1 MEISGKAVLYLLL
14 AAAPGFGEAMQ
25 SEFPNGNW
33 AALHAHGY
41 VAFDGG
47 RYGDALAD
55 FESSL
60 PLASSPEQRAIT
72 LSDIGNTLIE
82 LDRAAEALAQL
93 DQALALWRSIRTA
106 RDRALQV
113 GVTVGILQR
122 TLGRFRE
129 AEQTLRAAA
138 DSASSGN
145 PGNAVALIAF
155 GDLLNE
161 QARFIEARQMYE
173 EALRLSPARD
183 RTRASALI
191 SLGYTE
197 SNSGQ
202 FKPAFALLREG
213 LAISKEINA
222 PQLQALALRDLGNT
236 YAQMGDFAGA
246 QVMLRRALAIF
257 ETTPI
262 MRVQHAGTLVS
273 LGVVYGAENK
283 SGLAED
289 VFVRALEIYDCTAG
303 GPTMRAVALQ
313 NMAMIRARQKR
324 FSEAS
329 DLANRAYTA
338 LKSAFG
344 ENSAPAAYALGAL
357 AFVEEEAGDLEGS
370 ERDYSDALRILGNN
384 HLLDSNSAS
393 GIMSGYESVLR
404 KLHHKREA
412 KVIEQ
417 RLKVLR
423 AAARP

>member
-14 AAAPGFGEAMQ
+14 AVAPGFGEAIQ

-41 VAFDGG
+41 AAFGGG
-47 RYGDALAD
+47 RYADALAD

-72 LSDIGNTLIE
+72 LSDIGNTLVE

-93 DQALALWRSIRTA
+93 EQALSLWRSISTA

-113 GVTVGILQR
+113 AVTVGILQR
-122 TLGRFRE
+122 TLGRFHE

-138 DSASSGN
+138 DSASRGNSGS
-145 PGNAVALIAF
+145 AIALIAF

-161 QARFIEARQMYE
+161 QGRFIEACQTYE
-173 EALRLSPARD
+173 EALKLSPARD

-191 SLGYTE
+191 SLGYAE
-197 SNSGQ
+197 SNARQ
-202 FKPAFALLREG
+202 FQPAFAQLREA
-213 LAISKEINA
+213 LAVSKEINA
-222 PQLQALALRDLGNT
+222 PQLEALALRDLGNT
-236 YAQMGDFAGA
+236 YAQTGDFAGA

-262 MRVQHAGTLVS
+262 MRVQYAGTLVS

-289 VFVRALEIYDCTAG
+289 VFVRALEIYDRTAG
-303 GPTMRAVALQ
+303 GPTIRAVALQ
-313 NMAMIRARQKR
+313 NMAMLRARQKR
-324 FSEAS
+324 FSEAA
-329 DLANRAYTA
+329 DFANRAYTA
-338 LKSAFG
+338 LKSAVG
-344 ENSAPAAYALGAL
+344 ENSAPAANALGTL
-357 AFVEEEAGDLEGS
+357 AFVEGEAGDLERS
-370 ERDYSDALRILGNN
+370 DRDYSDALRILGDD
-384 HLLDSNSAS
+384 HLLDSNSAL

-412 KVIEQ
+412 KAMEQ
-417 RLKVLR
+417 RLKALR
-423 AAARP
+423 AARPQ